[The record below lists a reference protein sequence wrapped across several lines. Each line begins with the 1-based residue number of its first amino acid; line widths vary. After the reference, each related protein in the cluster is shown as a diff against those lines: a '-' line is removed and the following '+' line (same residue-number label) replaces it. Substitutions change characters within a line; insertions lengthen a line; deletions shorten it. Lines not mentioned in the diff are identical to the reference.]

1 MCDSCWRMVTIACSN
16 VSCAHT
22 YYCLQSLWTRVVRT
36 TARSLTHHLPSF
48 QHLVTT
54 TDKHDMNDMNDVWCI
69 NMCLCSTQIAV
80 VAELLRRTQA
90 KIVLQVYVVVTDSGT
105 LKVIQRA
112 GKNFFSNDL
121 FVMHTNFLA
130 WKISF
135 WSIFWSIFR
144 HEFVLRDLLIFSFR
158 STYLTCDR

>member
-1 MCDSCWRMVTIACSN
+1 M
-16 VSCAHT
+16 
-22 YYCLQSLWTRVVRT
+22 Y
-36 TARSLTHHLPSF
+36 
-48 QHLVTT
+48 
-54 TDKHDMNDMNDVWCI
+54 
-69 NMCLCSTQIAV
+69 LCSTQIAV

-130 WKISF
+130 
-135 WSIFWSIFR
+135 
-144 HEFVLRDLLIFSFR
+144 
-158 STYLTCDR
+158 